1 MAGILLSILSVIG
14 HILLA
19 ALKVVLII
27 LLVLLILILLLLFTP
42 FSYRGDVHR
51 HGDKFY
57 GTAGL
62 SWLGIVL
69 RLSACFGDGANRVEL
84 YLFGIPLL
92 KLIRGIRGRR
102 SGSHEVKPSEA
113 AEKKPAAVPE
123 ENQSGTRSSR
133 ENTGEE
139 QGKNAEGRHLP
150 GKKKKKRFEGRHTSG
165 GSRSRVNTIYD
176 KIKYGLGILRS
187 EEYKGAFDEI
197 KRRGLK
203 MIRHVAPKKIAGIVE
218 FGFDDPAYTGMALGA
233 LSWILPVIPEGLC
246 ITPDFTE
253 KKLEADVKARGRFF
267 LIVLLKEGLGLLLN
281 QEVKNMIRSVRRGR
295 QRQ

>member
-133 ENTGEE
+133 ESTGEE
-139 QGKNAEGRHLP
+139 QGKNA
-150 GKKKKKRFEGRHTSG
+150 EGRHTSG

-203 MIRHVAPKKIAGIVE
+203 MIRHAAPKKIDGIVE

-246 ITPDFTE
+246 IAPDFTE

>member
-102 SGSHEVKPSEA
+102 RGSHEVKPSEA

-133 ENTGEE
+133 ESTGEE
-139 QGKNAEGRHLP
+139 QGKNT
-150 GKKKKKRFEGRHTSG
+150 EGRHTSG

-246 ITPDFTE
+246 IAPDFTE

>member
-133 ENTGEE
+133 ESTGEE
-139 QGKNAEGRHLP
+139 QGKNAEGR
-150 GKKKKKRFEGRHTSG
+150 RTSG

-203 MIRHVAPKKIAGIVE
+203 MIRHVAPKKIDGIVE

-246 ITPDFTE
+246 IAPDFTE